1 MSIEL
6 IQQILEDHDRRL
18 NYCEHSQED
27 LKNQFSNLVSVRVG
41 NHSQSRLVNSSLLS
55 GTSPVSISQVSSVHE
70 TSSSLTSWKD
80 SVPLF
85 ADDHLPKMRH
95 VAVELG
101 HVEQWTPDMVDSV
114 VSAVMTSLR
123 VWLREKEQLL
133 MLKRLLIRK
142 NCRDGE
148 RGDEWYKRAI
158 GELEVG

>member
-1 MSIEL
+1 M
-6 IQQILEDHDRRL
+6 
-18 NYCEHSQED
+18 
-27 LKNQFSNLVSVRVG
+27 
-41 NHSQSRLVNSSLLS
+41 NSSLLS
-55 GTSPVSISQVSSVHE
+55 GASPASISQVSSVHE

-85 ADDHLPKMRH
+85 VDDHLPKMSH

-114 VSAVMTSLR
+114 VNAVMMSLH

-148 RGDEWYKRAI
+148 RGDEWYKQAI
-158 GELEVG
+158 RELEVV

>member
-1 MSIEL
+1 M
-6 IQQILEDHDRRL
+6 
-18 NYCEHSQED
+18 
-27 LKNQFSNLVSVRVG
+27 
-41 NHSQSRLVNSSLLS
+41 NSSLLS

-85 ADDHLPKMRH
+85 ADDHLPKMNH

-101 HVEQWTPDMVDSV
+101 HVEQWTPGMVDGV
-114 VSAVMTSLR
+114 VSAVVTSLR

-142 NCRDGE
+142 SCRDGE